1 MLTPLFQTYGAVHGP
16 RGPDEPQQKSSSFHL
31 QRAQILEEQTTEAIT
46 VLKGN
51 KDVFLSLRNFY
62 QNLLENSESHLKGT
76 CSSDL
81 SSFTMQVDN
90 FIYDSNMQIERGRLL
105 ADIIGSRKTVVF
117 TTSIPF
123 FECPSYLSLSLKLI
137 VSQILQHLQSQA
149 TEKMEKLTASMQ
161 RDSLNVR
168 IIAFLT
174 FVYLPGTFVSV
185 SSHSRLPKKPRLM
198 QSEDILQHRHREI
211 SRSKFRQCE

>member
-1 MLTPLFQTYGAVHGP
+1 
-16 RGPDEPQQKSSSFHL
+16 
-31 QRAQILEEQTTEAIT
+31 
-46 VLKGN
+46 
-51 KDVFLSLRNFY
+51 
-62 QNLLENSESHLKGT
+62 
-76 CSSDL
+76 
-81 SSFTMQVDN
+81 MQVDN

-211 SRSKFRQCE
+211 SRSKFRQCEWFRRKLSIILCHRAEPLATGHSTSNLSDMHHCRHLALERESQNKESKRRAPNDWN